1 MNLGKFFEFPL
12 ILVPI
17 AIVALLILFI
27 VLRKVKKKKN
37 NLPKKE
43 GMFKDLKGFLKK
55 DNKDLRKRLYLTIAV
70 LTLYII
76 GTTIEVPGTQ
86 AITKNLGFLELL
98 NIMGGGALKRFSIF
112 GLGVIPYITASIVI
126 QLLQMD
132 IVPYL
137 ADLQKQGHTGK
148 QKINKITR
156 YLGIGFA
163 FIEGYA
169 MSYAFLGRELG
180 VIDYLE
186 VAFIMTAG
194 TAFLLWLGDQV
205 TQKGFGNG
213 VSLLIMAGIVASLP
227 GTMKTAFDTL
237 IKADSTSLLV
247 SGSAKFILFL
257 IVCILVVIGVIYVE
271 GAKRQVPIQYANKST
286 ETTLSKKTYMPI
298 KLNSAGVIPVIFASS
313 LLAVPITIAQFVDK
327 NGTGKFTDFVNSY
340 LDYTTPVGL
349 ILYVVLIIFFSYFY
363 TFVQMK
369 PDQMAK
375 NLKDNGGYVPGIK
388 PGKDTEKYFTGLL
401 VRLTTSGAVF
411 LAALSAFP
419 IILDAVMGLPKSVS
433 IGGTGLLIVVGVSIE
448 TYKQIESSLL
458 ARGYTTASTRKRRA
472 RL

>member
-1 MNLGKFFEFPL
+1 
-12 ILVPI
+12 
-17 AIVALLILFI
+17 
-27 VLRKVKKKKN
+27 
-37 NLPKKE
+37 
-43 GMFKDLKGFLKK
+43 MFKDLKGFFKK
-55 DNKDLRKRLYLTIAV
+55 GNKDLRKRLYLTIAV

-86 AITKNLGFLELL
+86 EITKNLGFLELL
-98 NIMGGGALKRFSIF
+98 NVMGGGALKRFSIF

-137 ADLQKQGHTGK
+137 SDLQKQGHTGK

-169 MSYAFLGRELG
+169 MSYAFLGQDLG
-180 VIDYLE
+180 VINYLE

-213 VSLLIMAGIVASLP
+213 VSLLIMAGILASLP
-227 GTMKTAFDTL
+227 GTMKTAFETL
-237 IKADSTSLLV
+237 IKTDSTSLLI
-247 SGSAKFILFL
+247 SGSAQFALFV
-257 IVCILVVIGVIYVE
+257 IVCILVVIGVIYIE
-271 GAKRQVPIQYANKST
+271 GAKRQIPVQYANKST
-286 ETTLSKKTYMPI
+286 ETTLAKKTYMPI

-313 LLAVPITIAQFVDK
+313 LLAVPITVAQFVDK
-327 NGTGKFTDFVNSY
+327 GGNGSFTNFVNNY
-340 LDYTTPVGL
+340 LDYTTPVGCL
-349 ILYVVLIIFFSYFY
+349 LYVALIIFFSYFY

-388 PGKDTEKYFTGLL
+388 PGKDTEEFFSKLL
-401 VRLTTSGAVF
+401 IRLTTSGATF

-419 IILDAVMGLPKSVS
+419 IILDAIMGLPQSVS

-458 ARGYTTASTRKRRA
+458 SRGYTSATTRKRRA
-472 RL
+472 RR